1 MLSRLSALAQTKLPS
16 QCAVCRS
23 WPSEPLCAACLSRFA
38 TPRPR
43 CPQCAL
49 AWSATETAPSCPHC
63 QGQTLPLQACFAA
76 VDYAY
81 PWADLLTRFKF
92 QGQSGY
98 SVLLSDLLLRRA
110 GVRECLASLS
120 PQDCLLPMPLSAER
134 LRERGFNQAWE
145 LTKTLHARSGC
156 QATPSARLLLRLR
169 HTEAQSGL
177 PRQARL
183 ANVRGAFLVEP
194 LAAASVRGRQ
204 VVLVD
209 DVMTSGAS
217 LRAAALA
224 LLEAGASAVKALVV
238 ARTPP

>member
-1 MLSRLSALAQTKLPS
+1 MLSRLTALARTPLPS

-23 WPSEPLCAACLSRFA
+23 WPSAPLCAACLLRFA
-38 TPRPR
+38 APRAR

-49 AWSATETAPSCPHC
+49 AWSATEVAPSCPHC
-63 QGQTLPLQACFAA
+63 QGQALPLQACFAA

-81 PWADLLTRFKF
+81 PWADLLTRYKF
-92 QGQSGY
+92 QRQSGY
-98 SVLLSDLLLRRA
+98 SALLSDLLLRSP

-145 LTKTLHARSGC
+145 LTKTLHAHSGC
-156 QATPSARLLLRLR
+156 QATPSPRLLLRLR
-169 HTEAQSGL
+169 HTQAQSGL